1 METCR
6 RKQTI
11 TRYRPPRVS
20 PLELWDLWV
29 DERILWECM
38 ATPQFP
44 EILRACVTQLQR
56 GEGATRSEGPVPKEI
71 AGFDAIFASGGR
83 SREPTLRAAL
93 QELGLPVAFS
103 ATPDFPAQA
112 EARKLLTSRGST
124 HPWICDLG
132 QTSFKVCTAGKAQ
145 VYSREHSALPVR
157 TENSEEEIR
166 EQRSEIRAWLYAALG
181 HFRRLAARPPDAMFF
196 ALPSR
201 LDDAGV
207 PEGSS
212 YIGMAGDATLVPDV
226 LELTQL
232 CPDLVLTANDAELA
246 ALEVASHRE
255 LDRAKKVLVLT
266 IGFGVGAA
274 LVCR

>member
-11 TRYRPPRVS
+11 TRYRPPGVS

-38 ATPQFP
+38 PTPQFP
-44 EILRACVTQLQR
+44 EILLQCLKQLRR
-56 GEGATRSEGPVPKEI
+56 GEGATRSEGPVPAEI

-83 SREPTLRAAL
+83 SREPALRAAL
-93 QELGLPVAFS
+93 QELGLPIAFS
-103 ATPDFPAQA
+103 ATPEFPAEA

-132 QTSFKVCTAGKAQ
+132 QTSFKVCTGGASQ
-145 VYSREHSALPVR
+145 VYPRDERVLPVR
-157 TENSEEEIR
+157 TENSEEQIR
-166 EQRSEIRAWLYAALG
+166 EQRSELRAWLHAALS
-181 HFRRLAARPPDAMFF
+181 HFRRVAARPPDALFF

-212 YIGMAGDATLVPDV
+212 YVGMAGDAALVADV
-226 LELTQL
+226 LELAQL
-232 CPDLVLTANDAELA
+232 CPDFVLTANDAELA